1 VYLKSLSMR
10 GFKSFA
16 DSTEF
21 EFGPGLTAIVGP
33 NGVGKSNVADAI
45 LWVLGEQSNRAI
57 RTQTSQDVIF
67 TGSEKR
73 SPLGMSEV
81 RLLLDNEDERLPID
95 FTDVEVY
102 RRLYRGGE
110 SEYGINNSSCRLR
123 DVHDLFVDTGVGQ
136 ESYSIVGQGEIEA
149 ILSVRSEDRREL
161 MEEVAGIGK
170 YRRRR
175 QQAQRKL
182 EATEGNV
189 RRIADII
196 YELTNQRE
204 PLEKA
209 AEKARRYRE
218 LDGELRGLELALLA
232 LDYRE
237 RNDRLGKLSN
247 DQSVGKAD
255 AEGTRAQLTTLEA
268 EEEKIGAELH
278 RVENELAALR
288 DQARE
293 AEREAERTERAHA
306 VNEEKLR
313 SARERLQEL
322 EQSDRG
328 DSSRVTELA
337 EQLTRLTQERDE
349 GRKRGEQLAEGI
361 AARRQELEQLEGR
374 RRDAQAR
381 LGKLQSHQQQRAQE
395 AQNLKRE
402 AGAMASLQEELAER
416 VQRLASQQQALRA
429 QVEEARARVQQVGQ
443 RREELRTQ
451 VEAARERLEGLTER
465 HTWLVRTLREHR
477 AKRDIVAGAATAAE
491 TRLALLEELERSH
504 EGFEDAVRT
513 VLEAAGRGELQG
525 VRGVVGALLEV
536 PGRYDLA
543 IEAALG
549 ERLQWIVVDTEEQAL
564 AGIRWLQ
571 ETGAGQATFMP
582 LALLS
587 AVAPRTT
594 GFASGDGCFGPASS
608 AVKAPRDV
616 RMMLDHL
623 LGDCLIMEDLDAA
636 RRHLKR
642 VGYQARAV
650 TLAGEVIERGGA
662 IRGGVKREEDAGQ
675 VFSRRREMEQVGR
688 ELELLRHSLAN
699 VWRFEERF
707 EQEAEALSTQVDE
720 AAGAVSDARTGLS
733 EAERDLVHIG
743 EQATAAQSAA
753 DEMDREIDD
762 LRKRVAESGQRQE
775 ELDNTA
781 EAKLGEVRALG
792 GQIEEARSQQL
803 SGSAIEEKRTSLVE
817 DEVAL
822 AELREKQRSLQE
834 LGKRTESELTRARNQ
849 AESASKLHEH
859 LTGQIAELEASLTGS
874 GEALGGQRKRA
885 NELREVVGTRSNAA
899 GNLREKAHELET
911 SGRKLRRVLDAQQ
924 EKVQRAEVAL
934 TREQAQLESIRERLR
949 DVYEVSPDEALARLG
964 DDEPSRHKLA
974 RDVNAL
980 KRDIRALGHVN
991 LSAIDE
997 CERLAAREEFLKRQR
1012 DDLEAAR
1019 QDILQIIDEID
1030 TAAEAEFLA
1039 TFEQIAEAFEH
1050 TFTTLFEG
1058 GHTELYLTDSDNPL
1072 EAGVEVFAQPKGKR
1086 PKHLSLLSG
1095 GERAMTALALLF
1107 AMLKVKPSPFCVLDE
1122 IDAALDA
1129 TNTDRFVQLL
1139 KEFSERSQFIIIT
1152 HNPRTMEAVDLLH
1165 GVTMQHPGVSQRI
1178 SVELQDAQDMG
1189 RRQREQ
1195 TRGDTQEAREDAA
1208 ATGSG

>member
-33 NGVGKSNVADAI
+33 NGSGKSNVADAI

-57 RTQTSQDVIF
+57 RAQTSQDVIF
-67 TGSEKR
+67 AGSEKR

-81 RLLLDNEDERLPID
+81 RLLLDNEDERLPIA
-95 FTDVEVY
+95 FTEVEVY
-102 RRLYRGGE
+102 RRLYRSGD
-110 SEYGINNSSCRLR
+110 SEYGINNAACRLR

-209 AEKARRYRE
+209 AEKARRYKE
-218 LDGELRGLELALLA
+218 LDDQLRGLELALLA

-237 RNDRLGKLSN
+237 RDDRLGKFSN
-247 DQSVGKAD
+247 DLSIGKAD
-255 AEGTRAQLTTLEA
+255 AEGTRAQVNLLET
-268 EEEKIGAELH
+268 EEEKIANELQ
-278 RVENELAALR
+278 RVENELSALR
-288 DQARE
+288 DQSRE
-293 AEREAERTERAHA
+293 AEREAEKTEREHA
-306 VNEEKLR
+306 ISEEKLR

-322 EQSDRG
+322 EQSDEGESTRLA
-328 DSSRVTELA
+328 ELA
-337 EQLTRLTQERDE
+337 EQLARLIEQREAF
-349 GRKRGEQLAEGI
+349 RKREEQLAEGI
-361 AARRQELEQLEGR
+361 SGRRKELEQLEGR
-374 RRDAQAR
+374 RRDVQAR
-381 LGKLQSHQQQRAQE
+381 LGRMQSVQQQRVQE
-395 AQNLKRE
+395 AQNLRRE
-402 AGAMASLQEELAER
+402 AGAMASLREELTER
-416 VQRLASQQQALRA
+416 VQRLAGQQQALRA
-429 QVEEARARVQQVGQ
+429 QVEEARGRVEAVQ
-443 RREELRTQ
+443 RRRDELRAQ
-451 VEAARERLEGLTER
+451 VTSARERLEAQTAR
-465 HTWLVRTLREHR
+465 HDWLLRTLREHR

-491 TRLALLEELERSH
+491 TRMALLEELERSH
-504 EGFEDAVRT
+504 EGFEDAVRL
-513 VLEAAGRGELQG
+513 VLEAADRGELEG

-536 PGRYDLA
+536 PGRFDRA

-549 ERLQWIVVDTEEQAL
+549 DRLQWIVVDTEEQAL

-571 ETGAGQATFMP
+571 QSGAGQATFLPM
-582 LALLS
+582 ALLS
-587 AVAPRTT
+587 TVAPRSISA
-594 GFASGDGCFGPASS
+594 ASGDGSLGSAAN
-608 AVKAPRDV
+608 AVKAPREL
-616 RMMLDHL
+616 RMVLDHL

-642 VGYQARAV
+642 AGYQFRAV

-662 IRGGVKREEDAGQ
+662 MRGGVKRGEDTAQ
-675 VFSRRREMEQVGR
+675 VFSRKRELEQVGH
-688 ELELLRHSLAN
+688 ELETLRHALAN

-707 EQEAEALSTQVDE
+707 EQEADGLSAQVDE
-720 AAGAVSDARTGLS
+720 ATAAVSDARSALS
-733 EAERDLVHIG
+733 EAERDLLHIG
-743 EQATAAQSAA
+743 EQSAAAQSAA
-753 DEMDREIDD
+753 DEMDGEIAG
-762 LRKRVAESGQRQE
+762 LRRRLEGSGQRQE
-775 ELDNTA
+775 ELVKASEAKQA
-781 EAKLGEVRALG
+781 EAKTLGA
-792 GQIEEARSQQL
+792 QIEELRSQQL
-803 SGSAIEEKRTSLVE
+803 SGKELEDKRAALMES
-817 DEVAL
+817 EVAL

-834 LGKRTESELTRARNQ
+834 LGKRTEAERARAQTQ
-849 AESASKLHEH
+849 AESARKLREH
-859 LTGQIAELEASLTGS
+859 LGAQIGELQASITGTAQT
-874 GEALGGQRKRA
+874 LGTQRQRA
-885 NELREVVGTRSNAA
+885 NELREVVTQRSGIAA
-899 GNLREKAHELET
+899 NLREKAHELEAT
-911 SGRKLRRVLDAQQ
+911 GRKLRRVLDAQQ
-924 EKVQRAEVAL
+924 EKVQQTEVAL

-949 DVYEVSPDEALARLG
+949 DVYDVSPAQALERLG
-964 DDEPSRHKLA
+964 DEEPSRHKLA
-974 RDVNAL
+974 RDVNAF

-997 CERLAAREEFLKRQR
+997 CERLSAREGFLKRQR

-1019 QDILQIIDEID
+1019 QDILQIIEEID

-1039 TFEQIAEAFEH
+1039 TFEQIAAAFEE

-1072 EAGVEVFAQPKGKR
+1072 QSGVEVFAQPKGKR

-1129 TNTDRFVQLL
+1129 LNTDRFVQLL
-1139 KEFSERSQFIIIT
+1139 KEFGQRSQFIVIT
-1152 HNPRTMEAVDLLH
+1152 HNPRTMEAMDLLH
-1165 GVTMQHPGVSQRI
+1165 GVTMQDAGVSQRI
-1178 SVELQDAQDMG
+1178 SVELRDAQEMSK
-1189 RRQREQ
+1189 QKSAQ
-1195 TRGDTQEAREDAA
+1195 APAQPREDIAEVA
-1208 ATGSG
+1208 GGE